1 MKGGQLV
8 EKKVIII
15 GPEFRDFI
23 LKKNS
28 INSIFIENLWHQ
40 FKKIDSQLAY
50 DSLIQKLITCSK
62 GSHIRNLELLELIR
76 LLQRETSY
84 NDVEE
89 ADDRALLYRSLISRC
104 FLVQNNELES
114 LIQLLIGEFIAKQ
127 DYVFSYQF
135 DLLLEESV
143 TDRERIKVFTDRH
156 DFLLNNINEQDTFLY
171 KLYGSMDNIA
181 SLALTELEKIDKI
194 INMRIAISKI
204 SRYKNSSISVIG
216 FNEESK
222 EWSDICKELSLKT
235 EIKQISFIRLL
246 DNQEMV
252 DQTYYKEEK
261 EGLII
266 NTVNTDLRK
275 YLINQANSAEKKQK
289 IKQFKEQKKNNATSP
304 KEKFQSKESISYRN
318 RKHKRKKI
326 SKNATVRIPYKVIAS
341 VCVILFGVMGLNFFF
356 SIAVISGQS
365 MSPSYSSSDYILLN
379 KQYSSINRFDVIAF
393 DSPDEA
399 GQEYIKRVIGLPGD
413 SIEYIDDQ
421 LYIDGN
427 LIEESYLEREKSE
440 LNAEEVFTKD
450 FSLESLM
457 GVKEVPKDKLF
468 VLGDN
473 RLYSRDSRAFGF
485 IDINSIKG
493 DVKLKLWPIHIGSE
507 SK

>member
-8 EKKVIII
+8 EKKIIII

-23 LKKNS
+23 FQKNN
-28 INSIFIENLWHQ
+28 INSIFIEKLWYQ

-50 DSLIQKLITCSK
+50 DSLLQKLITCSK
-62 GSHIRNLELLELIR
+62 RSHVGNLELLELIR
-76 LLQRETSY
+76 LLQMETSY
-84 NDVEE
+84 NAVEE

-114 LIQLLIGEFIAKQ
+114 SIQLFLGEFIAKQ

-156 DFLLNNINEQDTFLY
+156 DFLLNNKNEHDIFLY
-171 KLYGSMDNIA
+171 KLYGSMDNIE
-181 SLALTELEKIDKI
+181 SLALTESEKIDKT

-216 FNEESK
+216 FNEGSK
-222 EWSDICKELSLKT
+222 EWNDICRELSLKT
-235 EIKQISFIRLL
+235 EIKQISFIRLI
-246 DNQEMV
+246 DDPESANQ
-252 DQTYYKEEK
+252 TSYKEEK
-261 EGLII
+261 DGLII
-266 NTVNTDLRK
+266 NTVYSHLRN
-275 YLINQANSAEKKQK
+275 YLIDQTNFAEKKQK
-289 IKQFKEQKKNNATSP
+289 IKLLKVQKNNNATTTQEEIQP
-304 KEKFQSKESISYRN
+304 EECIPYRN
-318 RKHKRKKI
+318 RKHKRKKT
-326 SKNATVRIPYKVIAS
+326 SKNAAVRIPYKVIAS

-413 SIEYIDDQ
+413 LIEYIDDQ

-427 LIEESYLEREKSE
+427 LIEESYLDREKSE
-440 LNAEEVFTKD
+440 LKAEEVFTKD

-485 IDINSIKG
+485 IDVKSIKG